1 MIRRPP
7 RSTLFPYTTL
17 FRSRTRCDSAWRQ
30 ALGRWPSRFNL
41 RGTKVLTNLAS
52 YFGELAPASP
62 LVCITER
69 EAATSR
75 DLGKPHAKGATVCR
89 VSPHQRACRPG
100 RRWEAY
106 RPTTTSAE
114 AISARARFD

>member
-52 YFGELAPASP
+52 PFGELAPASP

-75 DLGKPHAKGATVCR
+75 DLGKPHPIWRYSVPGVAAPAGL
-89 VSPHQRACRPG
+89 SPGPAVG
-100 RRWEAY
+100 GL
-106 RPTTTSAE
+106 SAHHHI
-114 AISARARFD
+114 AGSDFCSGQI